1 MDLKKYEDKN
11 SIGVDVLKEIGSIG
25 TGNAATALSTVLG
38 RKIEMSIPEVEVIG
52 FNQALKK
59 LGGPEQVVAAVLV
72 QVSGEINGVML
83 FMQDLQ
89 FINIVLESLLNKTIS
104 DYDEIDQLE
113 ISALTEVGNIL
124 ISSYMNA
131 LSTLAGI
138 TMDLS
143 VPSVSINMLGGIMNV
158 PFVMYG
164 YQMDKLMTIR
174 GRFRCDGE
182 EMFSRLLL
190 LPDMESLDY
199 MMKKLGVNVE

>member
-1 MDLKKYEDKN
+1 MDMKKYEDKN
-11 SIGVDVLKEIGSIG
+11 SMGVDVLKEIGSIG

-38 RKIEMSIPEVEVIG
+38 RKIEMSIPEVEVMG
-52 FNQALKK
+52 FNQALQK
-59 LGGPEQVVAAVLV
+59 LGGPEQIVAAVLV
-72 QVSGEINGVML
+72 QISGESKGIML
-83 FMQDLQ
+83 FMQDLK
-89 FINIVLESLLNKTIS
+89 FVNIVLDSLLHKTIA

-131 LSTLAGI
+131 LSTLTGI
-138 TMDLS
+138 TMNLS

-158 PFVMYG
+158 PFAMYG
-164 YQMDKLMTIR
+164 YQTDKLMTIR

-182 EMFSRLLL
+182 EVFSRLLL

-199 MMKKLGVNVE
+199 IMKKLGVEIG